1 MPQMRVF
8 LSSTAYD
15 LGMVRGQLGAFIT
28 GLGHQVVMSE
38 YSGVLYDPKV
48 HTHKACIQELATCD
62 AVVMIIGSRWGSVA
76 KPEFIDEIAAEGQLD
91 DATGALTDA
100 LEKGNVSVT
109 QLEALTAFNRGIPM
123 FVFVERSVRAEAR
136 FFEVNQE
143 LANSGELRLP
153 TMGDPRAAK
162 YIFDFLRYVE
172 ARTSGNA
179 VTEFD
184 SIEGIQRHLKNQW
197 SAWLQRLLNEV
208 REAQTQQ
215 SVVDAIGEKLEDL
228 RVAMVSTMPD
238 ADARRVASAVLEFR
252 ILCDVVLAL
261 DDSGR
266 FLFSD
271 NPPDFGTLLSELG
284 VHSVDPFEMPHRGP
298 GARSIVVFR
307 DKVIELR
314 IPPVRFARLSVD
326 WEAFRS
332 MSVAERRVVVETL
345 RNDRR
350 SIGAMSRVRAIDAEQ
365 RERLFAGGALRQDEF
380 ERFMERSDEVNGR
393 MTPRT

>member
-1 MPQMRVF
+1 
-8 LSSTAYD
+8 
-15 LGMVRGQLGAFIT
+15 
-28 GLGHQVVMSE
+28 MSE

-48 HTHKACIQELATCD
+48 HTHKACVQELATCD

-76 KPEFIDEIAAEGQLD
+76 KPEFIDEIATEGKLD
-91 DATGALTDA
+91 DSTGVLTDA

-143 LANSGELRLP
+143 LANAGNLRLP
-153 TMGDPRAAK
+153 TMGDPRVAK

-184 SIEGIQRHLKNQW
+184 SIEGIQRHLKHQW

-215 SVVDAIGEKLEDL
+215 SVVDAIAEKLEDL

-252 ILCDVVLAL
+252 ILCDVVLTL

-266 FLFSD
+266 FLFAED
-271 NPPDFGTLLSELG
+271 PPDFGALLDQLG
-284 VHSVDPFEMPHRGP
+284 VISVDPFDTPRGP
-298 GARSIVVFR
+298 AGGRTVVVFR

-314 IPPVRFARLSVD
+314 IPPGRFSRLPVD
-326 WEAFRS
+326 WEAFRN

-350 SIGAMSRVRAIDAEQ
+350 AIGAMSRVRTIDEELA
-365 RERLFAGGALRQDEF
+365 ERLFAGGAIRQDEF
-380 ERFMERSDEVNGR
+380 ERFMERADDVRGGVR
-393 MTPRT
+393 VARP